1 MEIGSPAKWTTY
13 QKYQRFIMIDTNDF
27 FIEELEFMDEPVPS
41 VYLLSYHNA
50 SMNELLVAKEAYETS
65 QSYRFKS
72 LTHYKNSG
80 EFLIKI
86 REALRGASK
95 EKPIVSDIGVFNSFE
110 HYLQTF
116 YGKNSNAS
124 LKRSQAWNYM
134 RLAEN
139 WDIVEDLK
147 LQESEACYRLQ
158 ITLKIITWGIKKR
171 EAGYNLKELDHH
183 LYFKEREEL
192 AAQQERTSKPTYAQ
206 LEKKVDELTYK
217 LEELSDK
224 LQESNQEIIRLRLRC
239 KHFKSE
245 RVMLQESNQ
254 EIIRLRRLLSLE
266 ESFAL

>member
-1 MEIGSPAKWTTY
+1 MT
-13 QKYQRFIMIDTNDF
+13 DTNDY
-27 FIEELEFMDEPVPS
+27 FIEELEYMDEPVPS
-41 VYLLSYHNA
+41 IYLLSYHNA

-116 YGKNSNAS
+116 YGKNSNAT

-139 WDIVEDLK
+139 WDVVEDLK

-158 ITLKIITWGIKKR
+158 ITLKIITWGKQKR

-192 AAQQERTSKPTYAQ
+192 AAQHDQTGELSKPQ
-206 LEKKVDELTYK
+206 LQKLVKELQAENESLSKKLSMYEQRFGVD
-217 LEELSDK
+217 
-224 LQESNQEIIRLRLRC
+224 I
-239 KHFKSE
+239 
-245 RVMLQESNQ
+245 
-254 EIIRLRRLLSLE
+254 LE

>member
-1 MEIGSPAKWTTY
+1 M
-13 QKYQRFIMIDTNDF
+13 TNINNY
-27 FIEELEFMDEPVPS
+27 FIEELEFIDEQPPS
-41 VYLLSYHNA
+41 VYLLSYHTA
-50 SMNELLVAKEAYETS
+50 SMNELSIAKEAYDTS
-65 QSYRFKS
+65 QQYRFKS

-95 EKPIVSDIGVFNSFE
+95 LNPVVSDIGTFTSFE

-116 YGKNSNAS
+116 YGRDSAAG
-124 LKRSQAWNYM
+124 LKRTQARNHM

-171 EAGYNLKELDHH
+171 GAGYNLKELDHH

-224 LQESNQEIIRLRLRC
+224 LQESNQEIIRLR
-239 KHFKSE
+239 
-245 RVMLQESNQ
+245 
-254 EIIRLRRLLSLE
+254 RLLSLE